1 MRWLC
6 LKNKKYLL
14 ATDLDGTFVGD
25 EEALERLLRF
35 FDSSPDEVA
44 LVYVTGRHLSSAQS
58 LLKAEGLP
66 TPDLLITDVGAS
78 IYHSVELVEDLYWKE
93 CMQKDWQADK
103 IVEIAA
109 NFPML
114 SRQELPDDRRISFT
128 VEESLEA
135 VNEFKKAL
143 VDASIAHTFIFSS
156 NRDID
161 VLPLGA
167 GKGNALEYALDRY
180 AMKGV
185 QLLIAGDSGND
196 RDMLSLGHPSVIV
209 GNAQPELL
217 EMEPCETL
225 FRANKNCAGGIHE
238 AWLHFYGDKDG
249 RESFA

>member
-25 EEALERLLRF
+25 EKALERLLQF

-58 LLKAEGLP
+58 LMKSEGLP
-66 TPDLLITDVGAS
+66 TPDLLITDVGTS
-78 IYHSVELVEDLYWKE
+78 IYHSEELVEDLYWKE
-93 CMQKDWQADK
+93 RMQKDWQPDK
-103 IVEIAA
+103 IRDTAA
-109 NFPML
+109 DFPVL
-114 SRQELPDDRRISFT
+114 GRQELPDDRRISFT
-128 VEESLEA
+128 LEESLEA
-135 VNEFKKAL
+135 VDAFKKAL
-143 VDASIAHTFIFSS
+143 ADASIAHTFIFSS

-161 VLPLGA
+161 VLPIGA
-167 GKGNALEYALDRY
+167 GKGNALEYALERY
-180 AMKGV
+180 AMEGV

-225 FRANKNCAGGIHE
+225 FHANKNCAGGIHE
-238 AWLHFYGDKDG
+238 AWLHFYGDGNRRDSVG
-249 RESFA
+249 